1 MAVLTGAYETYD
13 SAGLREDLM
22 DVIYNI
28 DPVETPMM
36 SGIGRGSA
44 SAITHEWLTDI
55 LDTAA
60 FNIQDEG
67 NESVFSEPTAPVR
80 PHNITQISEKTIAVS
95 GTIEAVDKA
104 GRGSE
109 LSYQLARLSKSLKRD
124 MEFTITQNQQIQDGA
139 SGTPRSLASYEC
151 WIAGVSD
158 GTASRGTNGL
168 DPVIT
173 AGTPIE
179 GATGDPFDGTQRP
192 LLETFLK
199 SVIQNVWNNG
209 GNPSLLITGPFNK
222 TVVSTF
228 SGNSTRFD
236 KGEDKRLVSAIDIY
250 VSDFGDHRIVPDRF
264 SRDRSLLVITPELWS
279 VDYLRPFAQKPLA
292 VTGDSQKRL
301 LNVEFTLRA
310 SSRIGSGVVADLTT
324 S

>member
-1 MAVLTGAYETYD
+1 MAVLGGAFETYD
-13 SAGLREDLM
+13 AEGLREDLL

-28 DPVETPMM
+28 DPVETPFM
-36 SGIGRGSA
+36 SGVGRGSC
-44 SAITHEWLTDI
+44 SAVQHEWQTDV

-60 FNIQDEG
+60 FNAVDEA
-67 NESVFSEPTAPVR
+67 NDATFSEPAATVR
-80 PHNITQISEKTIAVS
+80 PHNFNQISEKTIAVS
-95 GTIEAVDKA
+95 GTMEAVDKA

-124 MEFTITQNQQIQDGA
+124 MEFTVTQNQLIENGA
-139 SGTPRSLASYEC
+139 SGTPRQLASYED
-151 WIAGVSD
+151 WITGSVANRASD
-158 GTASRGTNGL
+158 GA
-168 DPVIT
+168 DPVVT
-173 AGTPIE
+173 AGTPVE
-179 GATGDPFDGTQRP
+179 GATGNPTDGTVRP

-209 GNPSLLITGPFNK
+209 GNPSLIIAGPFNK
-222 TVVSTF
+222 TVISTF

-236 KGEDKRLVSAIDIY
+236 TGEDKRLVSAIDIY

-264 SRDRSLLVITPELWS
+264 NRDRTVLVVTPELWS
-279 VDYLRPFAQKPLA
+279 IDYLRPFAQKPLA
-292 VTGDSQKRL
+292 TTGDAQKRL
-301 LNVEFTLRA
+301 LNVEFTLRS